1 MNNRRGEKVMT
12 IAGLILMGGKNSRMG
27 GEKKAFLTYEGKP
40 FYQWAAEA
48 MSGLDSIYLSVE
60 EREAYPKLDYP
71 MLEDTIKGIGPM
83 GGILSSFK
91 QCREDALLVL
101 PCDMPKLSAGL
112 VDRLLKA
119 WRSDGRPAFA
129 YAGERVQ
136 PLLGIYTRDCI
147 PKLEEMVENGT
158 YKMALLASLLPHHR
172 ITLGEDAPELF
183 HINTKQEYADMKR
196 SKEPEADGRRDAPD
210 LPVMVAVSGIKNS
223 GKTTLIEGILP
234 VLLKHGMKVAVIKH
248 DGHEFEP
255 DVPGTDSYRHRK
267 AGAMGTA
274 VFSGNRFLVAKEVP
288 ATELELAGF
297 FPEADLILLEGM
309 KGSDYPKLE
318 VVRASVSSCGVCGR
332 DSVLAYVTDVKRKD
346 WGRPAFDPND
356 YEGVARFLLDYWRE
370 RTSMRSKK
378 QED

>member
-1 MNNRRGEKVMT
+1 M
-12 IAGLILMGGKNSRMG
+12 
-27 GEKKAFLTYEGKP
+27 
-40 FYQWAAEA
+40 
-48 MSGLDSIYLSVE
+48 
-60 EREAYPKLDYP
+60 
-71 MLEDTIKGIGPM
+71 
-83 GGILSSFK
+83 
-91 QCREDALLVL
+91 
-101 PCDMPKLSAGL
+101 
-112 VDRLLKA
+112 
-119 WRSDGRPAFA
+119 
-129 YAGERVQ
+129 
-136 PLLGIYTRDCI
+136 
-147 PKLEEMVENGT
+147 
-158 YKMALLASLLPHHR
+158 
-172 ITLGEDAPELF
+172 
-183 HINTKQEYADMKR
+183 
-196 SKEPEADGRRDAPD
+196 
-210 LPVMVAVSGIKNS
+210 
-223 GKTTLIEGILP
+223 
-234 VLLKHGMKVAVIKH
+234 
-248 DGHEFEP
+248 
-255 DVPGTDSYRHRK
+255 PGTDSYRHRK